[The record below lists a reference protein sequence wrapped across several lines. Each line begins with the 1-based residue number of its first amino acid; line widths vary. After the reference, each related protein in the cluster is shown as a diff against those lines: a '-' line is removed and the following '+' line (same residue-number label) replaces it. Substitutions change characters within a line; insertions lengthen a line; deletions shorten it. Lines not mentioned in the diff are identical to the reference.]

1 MGIPLKR
8 IGQVHHGLARLRPAV
23 QRENREV
30 AALRQRFYRDY
41 WAEAAAALDG
51 QVEDL
56 GGAFL
61 RVVTPHGSTFVR
73 NGDVQLDDGVL
84 LAIAG
89 DKGLV
94 HQLLRETTVP
104 TPDHVV
110 FEPADVRSAERLMER
125 VGGPIV
131 VKPVDGHGGAGVTTG
146 ITTHRQLRSAAYRAS
161 FHGSRLLAEAH
172 VHGSSYRLLYLGGEL
187 VDAVRFDPP
196 TVIGDGR
203 STISQLVA
211 QENASRLASSPLTA
225 LRLLRCDT
233 DMRHHLSGVG
243 LSPKSVPAE
252 GSTLVVK
259 QTVNENAA
267 RDTHRVLDD
276 VHPSFHELGRTIRSV
291 IPIDFLGIDVI
302 SPNVGAPLGE
312 AGGAVHE
319 LNTTPAPHHHHLI
332 ADASERAPVGPLIL
346 SHVFG
351 VPFDAALR

>member
-1 MGIPLKR
+1 LGISTTR
-8 IGQVHHGLARLRPAV
+8 IGQVHHGLHRLRPAV
-23 QRENREV
+23 RRENRATE
-30 AALRQRFYRDY
+30 ALRQYFYRDF

-51 QVEDL
+51 EVEDL
-56 GGAFL
+56 GAAFL
-61 RVVTPHGSTFVR
+61 RIATPYGSTFVR
-73 NGDVQLDDGVL
+73 NGDVELDDGVL

-94 HQLLRETTVP
+94 HRLLVETDVA

-110 FEPADVRSAERLMER
+110 VDPGDLGPAEQLMAR

-146 ITTHRQLRSAAYRAS
+146 ITTRRQLRTAAYRAS
-161 FHGSRLLAEAH
+161 WYGSRLLAEAQ

-187 VDAVRFDPP
+187 VDAIRFDPP

-211 QENASRLASSPLTA
+211 QENETRLEGRPPTA

-233 DMRHHLSGVG
+233 DMRHHLADAG
-243 LSPKSVPAE
+243 LTAKSVPGE
-252 GSTLVVK
+252 GSELVVK

-267 RDTHRVLDD
+267 RDTHRVLSE
-276 VHPSFHELGRTIRSV
+276 VHPSFHELGRSIRSV
-291 IPIDFLGIDVI
+291 LPIDLLGVDVI
-302 SPNVGAPLGE
+302 TPDVGRPLAE

-332 ADASERAPVGPLIL
+332 AEEGERAPVGALIL
-346 SHVFG
+346 AHVLG
-351 VPFDAALR
+351 VPSDTVPR

>member
-1 MGIPLKR
+1 
-8 IGQVHHGLARLRPAV
+8 
-23 QRENREV
+23 V

-41 WAEAAAALDG
+41 WTDAAAALDG
-51 QVEDL
+51 EVEDL

-61 RVVTPHGSTFVR
+61 RITTPHGSTFVR
-73 NGDVQLDDGVL
+73 NGDVQLDDGVV

-94 HQLLRETTVP
+94 HRLLSETDVP

-110 FEPADVRSAERLMER
+110 FEPADLQPAERLMER

-131 VKPVDGHGGAGVTTG
+131 VKPIDGHGGAGVTTG
-146 ITTHRQLRSAAYRAS
+146 ITSRRQLRSAAYRAS
-161 FHGSRLLAEAH
+161 FHGSRLLAEAQL
-172 VHGSSYRLLYLGGEL
+172 HGSSYRLLYLGGEL

-211 QENASRLASSPLTA
+211 QENASRLAGSPLTA

-233 DMRHHLSGVG
+233 DLRHHLSGVG
-243 LSPKSVPAE
+243 LGLKSVPAE

-267 RDTHRVLDD
+267 RDTHRVLDG
-276 VHPSFHELGRTIRSV
+276 VHPSFHELGHAVRSV
-291 IPIDFLGIDVI
+291 IPIDLLGIDVI
-302 SPNVGAPLGE
+302 TADVGAPLGE
-312 AGGAVHE
+312 TGGAVHE

-332 ADASERAPVGPLIL
+332 ADDAERAPVGPLIL
-346 SHVFG
+346 SHVLG
-351 VPFDAALR
+351 VPFDATLP